1 MALPTHKIPQG
12 RPGVQTDG
20 LKNHSSPHSGNHL
33 PSDLLTSSSPL
44 LLLLSSSSSSTFC
57 QAPGDPSIPDNQ
69 AQVPIGVGPRANA
82 EVATKAAGGLGA
94 QPCTTPSL
102 QSPLFNW
109 RGPWNCPQKVVVG
122 GGDTSFRGPC
132 SNSRRAPTSKPA
144 TWQEGQR
151 GDDKCPSCGSM
162 RWEAC

>member
-12 RPGVQTDG
+12 SPGLQTDG
-20 LKNHSSPHSGNHL
+20 LKNHSSPHSRNHL

-57 QAPGDPSIPDNQ
+57 QAPGDPGIPENQ
-69 AQVPIGVGPRANA
+69 AQAPMGVDPRANA
-82 EVATKAAGGLGA
+82 EVAAKAAGRLGA
-94 QPCTTPSL
+94 QPCTTPSFRSL
-102 QSPLFNW
+102 VQLE
-109 RGPWNCPQKVVVG
+109 RTRNCPQNVVVG
-122 GGDTSFRGPC
+122 GGDTRLRGPC
-132 SNSRRAPTSKPA
+132 YNSRRAPTSKPA